1 MAARLGRAA
10 RAALLCL
17 MAQSV
22 EGAARITP
30 PTPYDDVP
38 GWAVRYDARA
48 YPGAS
53 LTVDVLGFAPDVATR
68 DLRVIAIERSREPF
82 AGLDAWPGGF
92 VDLHEDSDTLAAA
105 YRELR
110 EETGQREVGLVQELR
125 TYARMG
131 RDPREFA
138 GFWDAERGQWV
149 QRGTRVASIAH
160 VGLMPNAD
168 RTLEPNPDEDARR
181 AFWTTPYRYLPWEDQ
196 RTDAGRESV
205 RRAVGA
211 LCGTVRDV
219 PAIHRIFGLEG
230 HPWNEELVA
239 ERYALLAEAGLVEE
253 ALRDR
258 WGRVGDAD
266 RETFGV
272 PMAFDHRVML
282 ADALSRIRGQVK
294 YQPLVI
300 AALMPTTFTLDE
312 FQATLE
318 GVLGRALHRPN
329 FRRLVTSAR
338 QGIQLVTPTGEVR
351 AQPGRGSDP
360 QLFRISLD
368 ARSTPRLPS
377 ALRMPLQ
384 LDAGFPD

>member
-1 MAARLGRAA
+1 MPGSDSKAPA
-10 RAALLCL
+10 
-17 MAQSV
+17 
-22 EGAARITP
+22 
-30 PTPYDDVP
+30 PYHDVP
-38 GWAVRYDARA
+38 EWAVRYDARE

-53 LTVDVLGFAPDVATR
+53 LTVDVLGFAPDVETR

-92 VDLHEDSDTLAAA
+92 VDLHDDADTLPAA

-110 EETGQREVGLVQELR
+110 EETGQGEVGLVQELR
-125 TYARMG
+125 TYARRG

-138 GFWDAERGQWV
+138 GFWDASRGEWI
-149 QRGTRVASIAH
+149 QRGSRVASVAH
-160 VGLMPNAD
+160 LGLMPSAD
-168 RTLEPNPDEDARR
+168 RTLEPNPEEDARR
-181 AFWTTPYRYLPWEDQ
+181 AFWISPYHFLPWEDQ
-196 RTDAGRESV
+196 RSPEGRETL
-205 RRAVGA
+205 RRAVAA
-211 LCGTVRDV
+211 LGERAGN
-219 PAIHRIFGLEG
+219 PAAQRIFGLG
-230 HPWNEELVA
+230 GQPWNEELVA
-239 ERYALLAEAGLVEE
+239 ERFALLSEAGLVEE

-258 WGRVGDAD
+258 WGRVTGSDH
-266 RETFGV
+266 ETFGRA
-272 PMAFDHRVML
+272 MAFDHRVML

-294 YQPLVI
+294 YQPQVI
-300 AALMPTTFTLDE
+300 AALMPETFTLDE
-312 FQATLE
+312 FQATVE

-338 QGIQLVTPTGEVR
+338 QGIQLVAPTGEVR

-384 LDAGFPD
+384 LCD

>member
-1 MAARLGRAA
+1 MNDAH
-10 RAALLCL
+10 
-17 MAQSV
+17 
-22 EGAARITP
+22 TP
-30 PTPYDDVP
+30 PPAPYDDVP
-38 GWAVRYDARA
+38 AWAVRYDARA

-53 LTVDVLGFAPDVATR
+53 LTVDVLGFAPDTATR
-68 DLRVIAIERSREPF
+68 ELRVIAIERSREPF

-92 VDLHEDSDTLAAA
+92 VDLHLDADTLPAA
-105 YRELR
+105 YRELS
-110 EETGQREVGLVQELR
+110 EETGQHEVGMVQELR
-125 TYARMG
+125 TYARRG

-138 GFWDAERGQWV
+138 GFWDAERSEWV

-160 VGLMPNAD
+160 IGLMPSSD
-168 RTLEPNPDEDARR
+168 RALAPDPGEDARR

-196 RTDAGRESV
+196 RSEEGREALA
-205 RRAVGA
+205 RAIAG
-211 LCGTVRDV
+211 LG
-219 PAIHRIFGLEG
+219 PAARELPAVQRIFGLAG
-230 HPWNEELVA
+230 NPWNEELVA
-239 ERYALLAEAGLVEE
+239 ERYALLGEAGLVEE

-258 WGRVGDAD
+258 WGRVRGP
-266 RETFGV
+266 REASLGE
-272 PMAFDHRVML
+272 PMAFDHRTML

-300 AALMPTTFTLDE
+300 AALLPPTFTLDE

-338 QGIQLVTPTGEVR
+338 LGIQLVTPTGEVR
-351 AQPGRGSDP
+351 AQPGRGNDP

-377 ALRMPLQ
+377 ALRMPVQ
-384 LDAGFPD
+384 VE